1 MSKVLIV
8 VNHAAYLVSHRLE
21 LVKKIISSKNNLK
34 IIKGSASSII
44 MENKA
49 IKILKKNKISFK
61 TLPFS
66 STSKNFIKDSIS
78 IISLVIEI
86 LKYKPDII
94 HLISPKGIFIGGLAS
109 KIFGCNR
116 IVISVTGMG
125 TIFLSKKGLLNSI
138 VKLIFLSSLKIILSH
153 KKKKVIFQNKNDLK
167 DFKRFFH
174 LKKNET
180 EIILGSGA
188 DLNFFKKIKPNYKLK
203 NIILPARPLIEKGIY
218 EFIGA
223 AKKLKKKYPD
233 WNFCIAGSFDYKNPS
248 TVPIETINYYK
259 KKKIIKNL
267 GFKSQKYI
275 YSKASIICLPSY
287 REGFSKTLIDAA
299 SSGIVSVTTDVPG
312 CRDAVLK
319 NKTAFLVKPKTI
331 LPLVNS
337 LEKLIKSEVLRVKM
351 GQEAKKFAYK
361 KFDVKNI
368 VNQILIIYK
377 KLDEKINFNST

>member
-8 VNHAAYLVSHRLE
+8 VNHAAYLVSHRLA

-34 IIKGSASSII
+34 IIKGSASSVI

-94 HLISPKGIFIGGLAS
+94 HLISPKGIFVGGLAS

-174 LKKNET
+174 LKKN
-180 EIILGSGA
+180 
-188 DLNFFKKIKPNYKLK
+188 
-203 NIILPARPLIEKGIY
+203 
-218 EFIGA
+218 
-223 AKKLKKKYPD
+223 
-233 WNFCIAGSFDYKNPS
+233 
-248 TVPIETINYYK
+248 
-259 KKKIIKNL
+259 
-267 GFKSQKYI
+267 
-275 YSKASIICLPSY
+275 
-287 REGFSKTLIDAA
+287 
-299 SSGIVSVTTDVPG
+299 
-312 CRDAVLK
+312 
-319 NKTAFLVKPKTI
+319 
-331 LPLVNS
+331 
-337 LEKLIKSEVLRVKM
+337 
-351 GQEAKKFAYK
+351 
-361 KFDVKNI
+361 
-368 VNQILIIYK
+368 
-377 KLDEKINFNST
+377 